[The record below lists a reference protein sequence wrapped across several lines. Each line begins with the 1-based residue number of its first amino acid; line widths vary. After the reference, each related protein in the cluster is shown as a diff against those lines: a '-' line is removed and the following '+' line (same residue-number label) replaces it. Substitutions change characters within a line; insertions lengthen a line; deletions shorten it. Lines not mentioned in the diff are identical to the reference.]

1 MTNKLRL
8 KRHESFYL
16 REGWMEKALVILQNQ
31 NVSFSKVEGIKTFGI
46 GSNMVKSL
54 RYWLIATGLLDD
66 KNNALTE
73 LANTIIKFDLY
84 LDELFTWWILH
95 INLTSNYEDAPV
107 FNLLFNFPRLK
118 NFTTASLVD
127 LILDY
132 MKENEIDMSNA
143 SLVKDDVSVFVRSY
157 CDQKSA
163 DPEDNLNCPFGKLCL
178 MREDKKGI
186 NFVQASSKKLPAMAV
201 YYSIQKFLKQ
211 EKTDSINIDDLISAD
226 DSPTKILNMDKNLF
240 YAYLNELQ
248 VADLITINRTAGLNM
263 IYLNK
268 TLSLDEIFERQFG
281 GNI

>member
-1 MTNKLRL
+1 
-8 KRHESFYL
+8 
-16 REGWMEKALVILQNQ
+16 
-31 NVSFSKVEGIKTFGI
+31 
-46 GSNMVKSL
+46 
-54 RYWLIATGLLDD
+54 
-66 KNNALTE
+66 
-73 LANTIIKFDLY
+73 
-84 LDELFTWWILH
+84 
-95 INLTSNYEDAPV
+95 
-107 FNLLFNFPRLK
+107 
-118 NFTTASLVD
+118 
-127 LILDY
+127 
-132 MKENEIDMSNA
+132 MSNA
-143 SLVKDDVSVFVRSY
+143 SLVKDDVSVFVHSY
-157 CDQKSA
+157 CDHKSA

-240 YAYLNELQ
+240 YAYLNELK